1 MQDITPAGLQKL
13 KDELLQLKTVT
24 RKELADRL
32 RTAISHGDLSENF
45 DYSDAKDQQRLLEQ
59 RIRELEHMIAEANV
73 VSNVSSRDVV
83 QMGSTVSLH
92 ASGKKLSY
100 VISDL
105 QSANPLEGKISASS
119 PIGKALM
126 GKAKGDTV
134 EVQTPGGLQTYNI
147 LDIR

>member
-1 MQDITPAGLQKL
+1 
-13 KDELLQLKTVT
+13 
-24 RKELADRL
+24 
-32 RTAISHGDLSENF
+32 
-45 DYSDAKDQQRLLEQ
+45 
-59 RIRELEHMIAEANV
+59 
-73 VSNVSSRDVV
+73 
-83 QMGSTVSLH
+83 MGSTVSLH